1 MSSIHLLPELL
12 INQIAAGEVVE
23 RPASAL
29 KELME
34 NSLDAGSGEIA
45 VQLQQGGVK
54 SLRVADNG
62 AGIERDQLQ
71 LALSRHATSKIA
83 SLDDLESVRSLGFRG
98 EALASI
104 AAVSRLA
111 LTSRKRGERHAWR
124 MEAVG
129 GDISGLQPA
138 ALEAGTV
145 AEVQDLYFNTPARRK
160 FLKTEATE
168 YGHCEETF
176 RRMALSRA
184 DVGFSL
190 QHNGRRIWQLPAASL
205 MQRATALLGEEFAAA
220 AVAVEEGAGGL
231 RLHGLAGLPGFSRG
245 SRDAQ
250 YVYVNGRFV
259 RDKLIAHAV
268 REAYRDIIHHDRH
281 PAFVLFIELQP
292 EMVDVNVHPTK
303 IEVRFRES
311 RAVHQLI
318 YHALNKSLAAPIATR
333 RSEPLQPQAPQA
345 AAPVYAT
352 QTRMP
357 LGVEERSNLYHSLFG
372 QIARPEPSFNA
383 PAPQPET
390 EAPPLGYAM
399 AQLHG
404 VYILAQ
410 SARGMIVVDMHAAH
424 ERVTYEKL
432 KTAMEHHSVSAQPL
446 LIPVSF
452 HASQLEVAAAA
463 ECGEVLAELGFELA
477 VLSPTTLAVR
487 AVPVLLQDSDPVLLA
502 RDVLKEIREFGATR
516 AVTERRNELLA
527 TMACH
532 ASVRANRKLAIPEM
546 NALLRE
552 MEATERADQ
561 CNHGRPTWREIS
573 MAELDQLF
581 MRGK

>member
-1 MSSIHLLPELL
+1 
-12 INQIAAGEVVE
+12 VVE